1 MLLNLRCS
9 VGFSQYFL
17 AAIRS
22 YVKQQPMCVHIL
34 KKQNKGKTPEIFY
47 SSLGNCDRLAGV
59 LSAVEREGGWAPL
72 SSHVAPH
79 VARSQQDGG
88 SLVLLDNGAGT
99 LDAYNLLYPHSHN
112 QEWRLNNY
120 NFICALNFFY

>member
-1 MLLNLRCS
+1 MD
-9 VGFSQYFL
+9 
-17 AAIRS
+17 
-22 YVKQQPMCVHIL
+22 
-34 KKQNKGKTPEIFY
+34 
-47 SSLGNCDRLAGV
+47 LGNCDRMAGV

-99 LDAYNLLYPHSHN
+99 LDAYNLLYPHSPHH
-112 QEWRLNNY
+112 QEWRLQIFTD
-120 NFICALNFFY
+120 NFICAFNSFTGHGFRFAFICVAVSRSGSTRWWENYSLILKITL